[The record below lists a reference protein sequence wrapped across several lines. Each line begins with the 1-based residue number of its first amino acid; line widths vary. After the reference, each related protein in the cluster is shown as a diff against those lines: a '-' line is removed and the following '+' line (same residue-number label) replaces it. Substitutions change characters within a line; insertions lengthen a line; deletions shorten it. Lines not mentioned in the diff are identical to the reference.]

1 MLVLAALALA
11 ADTVPDVAVDGQ
23 IYRPPIDAR
32 ATLWADDSKVRAGA
46 LAGASV
52 GWVHEPVV
60 WVWSDTGE
68 RVPLVGDAVGI
79 NVLGGY
85 SFWRLR
91 LGVDVP
97 LYPVAAADD
106 ASGPGLGD
114 VALDVKG
121 MVLDPDDA
129 PLGLA
134 LAFRAD
140 LPTAS
145 TAVPLAAD
153 GFAYEVTAIVDKRVG
168 PVLLAANLGTRGT
181 PAVEISNVSV
191 SDQLAWRLGGA
202 FDPGVGAGGLGW
214 GLSLDVA
221 GYSTWA
227 DLGNPAGAPA
237 EAMGGAF
244 LRVGESMRVAAG
256 YGHGISP
263 GIGASNGRAV
273 LSFGWVQP
281 PPDPTPRPVAKA
293 TPTPA
298 PEPKATPAPPA
309 PPPPVAVATP
319 PAKSV
324 PPAVVSPPPA
334 PVPTAANRVVLNGTR
349 LVMYQRIAFDG
360 ALLRPEG
367 AAQVDYLAQYLLAHP
382 EIESIRIEGHTDGR
396 GDPSDELALAG
407 TRAGVVLERLVS
419 AGLPRERFYAA
430 GYGGMRPLVPAT
442 DPNAR
447 VTNERIDFVITRWAE
462 GFEPR

>member
-1 MLVLAALALA
+1 MVILAALALGA
-11 ADTVPDVAVDGQ
+11 ESVPDVAVDGQ

-32 ATLWADDSKVRAGA
+32 ATLWADDSKVRPGA

-68 RVPLVGDAVGI
+68 RVPLVGDAVGV

-91 LGVDVP
+91 LGVDLP
-97 LYPVAAADD
+97 LYPVAAADN

-114 VALDVKG
+114 VALDLKG
-121 MVLDPDDA
+121 MVLDPDEA
-129 PLGLA
+129 PVGVA

-145 TAVPLAAD
+145 TAVPLASD
-153 GFAYEVTAIVDKRVG
+153 GFAYEVSAIVDKRVG
-168 PVLLAANLGTRGT
+168 PVLLAANVGTRGM
-181 PAVEISNVSV
+181 PAVEVSNLSV

-202 FDPGVGAGGLGW
+202 YDPGTW

-221 GYSTWA
+221 GYATWS
-227 DLGNPAGAPA
+227 DLGNAAGAPA

-244 LRVGESMRVAAG
+244 LRLGSGLRLAAG

-273 LSFGWVQP
+273 LSLGWVQP
-281 PPDPTPRPVAKA
+281 PPPTEARPVAKA
-293 TPTPA
+293 TPTPE
-298 PEPKATPAPPA
+298 PKVQEPKAPPPAVTATA
-309 PPPPVAVATP
+309 PPPPATTTA

-334 PVPTAANRVVLNGTR
+334 PVPTATNRVVLNGTR
-349 LVMYQRIAFDG
+349 IVLYQRIAFDG

-367 AAQVDYLAQYLLAHP
+367 AAQVDYLAQFLLAHP
-382 EIESIRIEGHTDGR
+382 EIESVRIEGHTDGR
-396 GDPSDELALAG
+396 GDASDELALAG

-447 VTNERIDFVITRWAE
+447 VTNERVDFVVTRWAE